1 MKIPAAPE
9 CSGAAYIC
17 GCLCGAAGFI
27 FRFDAVSPYLPRIP
41 GEWGYCLFSWVAFGK
56 AVITPQRRAKRAPQ
70 GSPASLWEAVRKYH
84 YSPYRSLRT
93 GRCSGLQGLNVDRS
107 ASLSSVP
114 PFTSWR
120 PGGAPHP
127 AAVWFSYP
135 QYRVFSFS
143 AHTKGTKNAP
153 FTYRPQKAVLAGTIT
168 SLFQKI
174 MKFLLCRSQALHNA
188 MVPDVLCHG
197 DLPDG

>member
-1 MKIPAAPE
+1 MPHTSAAVFVARLVF
-9 CSGAAYIC
+9 S
-17 GCLCGAAGFI
+17 

-56 AVITPQRRAKRAPQ
+56 AVITPQRRANRAPQ

-107 ASLSSVP
+107 ASLSYVP
-114 PFTSWR
+114 PFTSWC

-127 AAVWFSYP
+127 AAVWFLYP

-153 FTYRPQKAVLAGTIT
+153 FTYRHQNWVL
-168 SLFQKI
+168 SPCPLKI
-174 MKFLLCRSQALHNA
+174 FCSFFFAATMLLATFWNLAFSVCEICLTVR
-188 MVPDVLCHG
+188 P
-197 DLPDG
+197 